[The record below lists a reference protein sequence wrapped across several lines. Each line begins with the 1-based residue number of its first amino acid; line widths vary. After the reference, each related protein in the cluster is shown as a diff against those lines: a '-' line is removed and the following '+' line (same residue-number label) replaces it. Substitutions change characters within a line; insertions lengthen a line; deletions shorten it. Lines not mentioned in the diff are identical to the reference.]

1 MVHIHVDNLRNIHLY
16 PGTGETEE
24 WMSMVSSKSVCGTKI
39 VPGQHKRT
47 EFCLEQ
53 VTKQNLYYL
62 QKCKSQY

>member
-1 MVHIHVDNLRNIHLY
+1 
-16 PGTGETEE
+16 
-24 WMSMVSSKSVCGTKI
+24 MSMVNSKSVCGTKI

>member
-1 MVHIHVDNLRNIHLY
+1 
-16 PGTGETEE
+16 
-24 WMSMVSSKSVCGTKI
+24 MSMVSSKSVCGTKI

>member
-1 MVHIHVDNLRNIHLY
+1 
-16 PGTGETEE
+16 
-24 WMSMVSSKSVCGTKI
+24 MSMVNSKSVCGTKI

-62 QKCKSQY
+62 QKCKSQYSGKIISNITRLQKLREKTQ